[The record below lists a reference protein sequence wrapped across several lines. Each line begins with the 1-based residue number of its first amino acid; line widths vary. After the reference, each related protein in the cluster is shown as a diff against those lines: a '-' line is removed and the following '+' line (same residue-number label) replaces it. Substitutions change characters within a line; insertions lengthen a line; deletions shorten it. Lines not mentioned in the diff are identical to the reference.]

1 MTRIG
6 RNVIVAG
13 ATALVLAAGS
23 SIATAAVTGPAG
35 PAGVT
40 GPTGAAS
47 PQGPPG
53 PQGPQGS
60 KGRHWPTG
68 RAGWSGQVQFTP
80 ASTGYSIASVEIVSQ
95 AGPSILSAE
104 VDPDNTS
111 AILFTG
117 KDLPAKLFP
126 QATQVV
132 NIKTAPQLFPGVIYS
147 GWETDTV
154 AHTSF
159 AIFAYWQNSSE
170 TYTFNYFL
178 PSN

>member
-6 RNVIVAG
+6 RNVIVTA
-13 ATALVLAAGS
+13 ATALVLTAGS
-23 SIATAAVTGPAG
+23 SIATAAATGPAG
-35 PAGVT
+35 PAGAT
-40 GPTGAAS
+40 GPTGATS
-47 PQGPPG
+47 PQGLPG
-53 PQGPQGS
+53 QQG
-60 KGRHWPTG
+60 PTG
-68 RAGWSGQVQFTP
+68 RSGWSGQVQFTP
-80 ASTGYSIASVEIVSQ
+80 APTGHSIASVKIVSQ
-95 AGPSILSAE
+95 DGPSILSAK

-111 AILFTG
+111 VILFTG
-117 KDLPAKLFP
+117 KDLPTNLFP

-132 NIKTAPQLFPGVIYS
+132 NTKTDPQLFPGVIYS

-159 AIFAYWQNSSE
+159 AIFADWENTPE